1 MSRIS
6 GRGHYPRS
14 YYTRPATS
22 GGGATGVEVIQEYDF
37 TDSTNIDISA
47 NGTYAVKKADGST
60 DLATFVVS
68 TDSASGNITGTNDV
82 DVTNGQGIVVD
93 VSSGGGAEN
102 VVIAVAL
109 PTTLKANFD
118 QDYLMFEWLCSGVSM
133 VGNNSLI
140 KFKVST
146 AANMRGTPSNGFVLI
161 KSAAASGYD
170 SKGERQYNTSVSR
183 SSADQST
190 FTGGNL
196 HIQLLMRRH
205 SGIVYI
211 GTGTSFAEPYT
222 LATSFGLGGRT
233 WSLTRPVGQTSIPQW
248 TTPNMALQFYC
259 NTTAN
264 EAAATISKFRLCK
277 FSPSVT

>member
-1 MSRIS
+1 MPRIIV
-6 GRGHYPRS
+6 P
-14 YYTRPATS
+14 S
-22 GGGATGVEVIQEYDF
+22 GGGGGGGTGLVQVQEYDF
-37 TDSTNIDISA
+37 TGAANIDISPI
-47 NGTYAVKKADGST
+47 GTHNVLKGDGSALMT
-60 DLATFVVS
+60 MVTS
-68 TDSASGNITGTNDV
+68 TDSASGAITGTNDV
-82 DVTNGQGIVVD
+82 DVTAGSGIVVN

-102 VVIAVAL
+102 VVIAGAL
-109 PTTLKANFD
+109 PTTMKSNFD
-118 QDYLMFEWLCSGVSM
+118 QDYLMFEWLCTGVAM
-133 VGNNSLI
+133 TGNNSLI

-146 AANMRGTPSNGFVLI
+146 VANMRGTPSNGFVLI

-170 SKGERQYNTSVSR
+170 SKSERQYNTSVSR

-233 WSLTRPVGQTSIPQW
+233 WPATRPVGQTSLPQW
-248 TTPNMALQFYC
+248 TTPNMGLQFYC

-264 EAAATISKFRLCK
+264 SCQATIKKFRICK